1 MNKKYTYYNIMPI
14 LQLSMRSQDLDNGA
28 FLNATSELQPAKK
41 TFRLNETYKMK
52 YLKLLHV
59 YHNLS
64 SANLIDGGGSANT
77 IIFVKIS
84 FLTSGQSVF
93 FESRHTKNTAGDAI
107 VGSSVETE
115 SGLLCLGKTT
125 DDINTIE
132 FRDMYK
138 MLHNDPKNPLI
149 INQPFTIE
157 LFKLVDAHN
166 AAIVVADTG
175 LTSANVLA
183 YNLVDSH
190 VIVPVSQTEFRG
202 GLDGIGQFINLIFEY
217 TNDDTK

>member
-1 MNKKYTYYNIMPI
+1 MPI
-14 LQLSMRSQDLDNGA
+14 LQLSMRSQDLDNGDN
-28 FLNATSELQPAKK
+28 FTATSEFQIAKK

-59 YHNLS
+59 YHNLA
-64 SANLIDGGGSANT
+64 SANLVDGGGSANT

-93 FESRHTKNTAGDAI
+93 FESRHKKNAAGDAI
-107 VGSSVETE
+107 LGSTVETE

-138 MLHNDPKNPLI
+138 MLHNDAKNPLI
-149 INQPFTIE
+149 INQPFSIE
-157 LFKLVDAHN
+157 LYKLIDRSDTTN
-166 AAIVVADTG
+166 VVAASG
-175 LTSANVLA
+175 LTAANVTA
-183 YNLVDSH
+183 YNVVDSH
-190 VIVPVSQTEFRG
+190 VIVPIQQTEFRG
-202 GLDGIGQFINLIFEY
+202 GMDGIGQFINLIFEY

>member
-1 MNKKYTYYNIMPI
+1 MPI
-14 LQLSMRSQDLDNGA
+14 LQLSMRSQDLDGGNV
-28 FLNATSELQPAKK
+28 FTATSEFNPAKK
-41 TFRLNETYKMK
+41 TFRLNETYKFK

-59 YHNLS
+59 YHNLA

-77 IIFVKIS
+77 IIFVKLS

-93 FESRHTKNTAGDAI
+93 FESKHTKNADEDAI
-107 VGSSVETE
+107 LGSTIESE

-125 DDINTIE
+125 DEINTIE

-138 MLHNDPKNPLI
+138 MLHNDAKNPLVL
-149 INQPFTIE
+149 NQPFTIE
-157 LFKLVDAHN
+157 LFKLIDRQSTSNIV
-166 AAIVVADTG
+166 AASG
-175 LTSANVLA
+175 LTAANITT

-190 VIVPVSQTEFRG
+190 VIVPITQSEFRG
-202 GLDGIGQFINLIFEY
+202 GYDGIGQFINMIFEY

>member
-1 MNKKYTYYNIMPI
+1 MPI
-14 LQLSMRSQDLDNGA
+14 LQLSMRSQDIDNGDI
-28 FLNATSELQPAKK
+28 FVEGSEFQQAKK

-93 FESRHTKNTAGDAI
+93 FESRHIKNAAGTAI
-107 VGSSVETE
+107 EGSRVETE
-115 SGLLCLGKTT
+115 TGLLCLGKTT

-138 MLHNDPKNPLI
+138 MLHNDPKNPLV

-157 LFKLVDAHN
+157 LFKLVDRQDATN
-166 AAIVVADTG
+166 VVADSG
-175 LTSANVLA
+175 LTQANVTA
-183 YNLVDSH
+183 YNVVDSH
-190 VIVPVSQTEFRG
+190 VIVPISQTEFRG
-202 GLDGIGQFINLIFEY
+202 GFDGIGQFINLIFEY